1 MHYTL
6 YLMSNNDT
14 FTLDPAEPE
23 LEELQELA
31 PAEETNI
38 EQSKASPNASNHA
51 PCLLSS
57 TLLYVLL

>member
-1 MHYTL
+1 
-6 YLMSNNDT
+6 MSNNDT
-14 FTLDPAEPE
+14 FALDPAEPE